1 MRNQMRNKKTK
12 KERKQL
18 KINHLRS
25 LNVPGA
31 GVEPARV

>member
-1 MRNQMRNKKTK
+1 MRKGTKT

-18 KINHLRS
+18 NFNYFRS